1 MKKEQDKSAIYLVG
15 YRASGK
21 TTVGRAL
28 AARLCRE
35 FVDTDHL
42 VETEAGREIAVIFQE
57 SGEEAF
63 RHLESEI
70 LRRVCER
77 ASRGEEL
84 VVATGGGVVLLADNI
99 KLMRNSGKVVWLRA
113 PAAVLEQRI
122 GADPATGRSRPPL
135 QGASAAS
142 EVEEVLKRR
151 YPLYEASA
159 ECIVDTGDLDPEEV
173 CSVIATALREKPE

>member
-1 MKKEQDKSAIYLVG
+1 MTQDQQSSAVYLVG

>member
-1 MKKEQDKSAIYLVG
+1 MTQDQHSSAVYLVG

-42 VETEAGREIAVIFQE
+42 VEAEAGKEIAVIFQE

-122 GADPATGRSRPPL
+122 GADPATGQSRPPL

>member
-1 MKKEQDKSAIYLVG
+1 MTQDQHSSAVYLVG

-28 AARLCRE
+28 AARLCCE

>member
-1 MKKEQDKSAIYLVG
+1 MTQDQQSSAVYLVG

-159 ECIVDTGDLDPEEV
+159 ECIVDTGDLDPEDV
-173 CSVIATALREKPE
+173 CSVVAAALREKPE

>member
-1 MKKEQDKSAIYLVG
+1 MTQDQHSSAVYLVG

-159 ECIVDTGDLDPEEV
+159 ECIVDTGELDPEEV

>member
-1 MKKEQDKSAIYLVG
+1 MTQDQHSSAVYLVG

-42 VETEAGREIAVIFQE
+42 VEAEAGKEIAVIFQE

-159 ECIVDTGDLDPEEV
+159 ECIVDTGELDPEEV